1 MNKLIHEE
9 LLSETYPSYKD
20 AGYEMQWINSNRVG
34 ITWNYGKTRYT
45 EYNAVDLAE
54 SLEQDMETTKALS
67 RFIYSIHPLDAVEA
81 ADYGNLGFSSRS
93 GLWEVSSLRADGSV
107 ATAFM
112 DSFTPQERTKIRKS
126 WTSQFR
132 SSHYTV
138 SQNNLLIEI
147 GSKDSTVSPSH
158 CLHSMD
164 SLKILLADYYD
175 VSDTTE
181 ILLSASPQGS
191 LLIGHKDA
199 VERLCEIP
207 GNEYIRKTCK
217 LIEEELWSDYVA

>member
-20 AGYEMQWINSNRVG
+20 AGYELLWINNSRVG
-34 ITWNYGKTRYT
+34 ITWNYGKIRYT
-45 EYNAVDLAE
+45 EIDATILAE
-54 SLEQDMETTKALS
+54 SLERDMETTKALS
-67 RFIYSIHPLDAVEA
+67 RFIYAMHPLDAVEA
-81 ADYGNLGFSSRS
+81 ADYGTLGFSARS
-93 GLWEVSSLRADGSV
+93 GLWEVSSVRSDGSV

-112 DSFTPQERTKIRKS
+112 DSFTVQERKKIRKA
-126 WTSQFR
+126 WTLQFR
-132 SSHYTV
+132 PSDYTV

-147 GSKDSTVSPSH
+147 GSNDATINPAH
-158 CLHSMD
+158 CLHSMR
-164 SLKILLADYYD
+164 SLKTLLADYYD

-181 ILLSASPQGS
+181 ILLNASPEGS

-207 GNEYIRKTCK
+207 GNEYGRKTCK
-217 LIEEELWSDYVA
+217 LIEEELWSDDVT